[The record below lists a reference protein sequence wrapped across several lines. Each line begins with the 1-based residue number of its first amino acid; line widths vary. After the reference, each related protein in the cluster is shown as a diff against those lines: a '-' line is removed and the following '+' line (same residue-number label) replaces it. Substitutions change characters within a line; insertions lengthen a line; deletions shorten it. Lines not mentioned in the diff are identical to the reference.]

1 MLKDPNVAIIR
12 DETGQPTS
20 LALGSTL
27 EQEFAWQIRML
38 QLPTPVFQYRFLPP
52 RRFRFDVAYPDLK
65 LAVELNG
72 ATWVQGRHTRGQGAA
87 SDAEKL
93 SLAAIH
99 GWCVLVAVAE
109 HVRDGRAVK
118 WLEEALQRR
127 KAV

>member
-1 MLKDPNVAIIR
+1 MTIVRGASGLPEQIM
-12 DETGQPTS
+12 
-20 LALGSTL
+20 LGSTL

-38 QLPTPVFQYRFLPP
+38 QLPTPTFQYRFLPP

-109 HVRDGRAVK
+109 QVRDGRAVK
-118 WLEEALQRR
+118 WLEGALQRR
-127 KAV
+127 NAV